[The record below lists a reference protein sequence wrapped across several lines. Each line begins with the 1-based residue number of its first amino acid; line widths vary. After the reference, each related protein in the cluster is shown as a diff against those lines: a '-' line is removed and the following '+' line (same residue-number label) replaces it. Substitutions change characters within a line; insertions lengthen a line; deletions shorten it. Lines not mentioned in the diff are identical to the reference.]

1 MTLSRADRVELLA
14 IDGTKVID
22 TGYAMATGIRPSNV
36 QITPDGKLAIVANQG
51 AGASDGQAD
60 TLAIIDLEQTP
71 PRVVD
76 QIVVGDGPE
85 GLDVSPVGGYA
96 AVLLANGTM
105 SPRSTFF
112 HHDQSQIVLLR
123 IEGKTLHKV
132 AEMEIGPAAK
142 GLAFSPDGR
151 FLYAGSFVDGKIVVL
166 RIQGTKLVQVGELA
180 LGGHPASLRGSTP

>member
-1 MTLSRADRVELLA
+1 M
-14 IDGTKVID
+14 
-22 TGYAMATGIRPSNV
+22 N
-36 QITPDGKLAIVANQG
+36 IVA
-51 AGASDGQAD
+51 
-60 TLAIIDLEQTP
+60 TILF
-71 PRVVD
+71 
-76 QIVVGDGPE
+76 
-85 GLDVSPVGGYA
+85 PVGAVAIAIAFAAHVGH

-105 SPRSTFF
+105 SPRNAFF

-123 IEGKTLHKV
+123 IEGKKVQKV